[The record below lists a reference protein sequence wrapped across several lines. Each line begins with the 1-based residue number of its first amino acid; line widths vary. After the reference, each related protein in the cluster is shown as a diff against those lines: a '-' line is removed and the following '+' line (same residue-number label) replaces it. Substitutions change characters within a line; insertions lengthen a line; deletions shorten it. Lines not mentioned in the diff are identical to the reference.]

1 MLNLDIN
8 NSNSMMPDNEDEQ
21 AFPPDLSEYMNRLE
35 LEVFELNT
43 QIHNGNDPEPK
54 VSG

>member
-8 NSNSMMPDNEDEQ
+8 NSNNMVPDTEEEQ
-21 AFPPDLSEYMNRLE
+21 ALPPDLSEYMNRLE

-43 QIHNGNDPEPK
+43 
-54 VSG
+54 